1 MKSGNV
7 LEIYV
12 LKEPKIK
19 TLNETQ
25 LLENSLY
32 SFEEN
37 IFRYKESMLK
47 DRTIKLSES
56 NESHPLNDCNLN
68 EVEKKWRYDRNVKR
82 ALKNAQRMI
91 NTNFDL
97 FSDTAK
103 FFTLT
108 FRNDEN
114 GNAPTKEFVKNEW
127 DKFRRRWKRKYGQ
140 NLLYCAVIERG
151 TRGEKRL
158 HIHAVA
164 FNAPYVKNKDLE
176 KLWGNGHVKPKKVRT
191 NDIGSYLTKYITKS
205 FAKGELKQGE
215 KFYFRSR
222 GLSNPT
228 DLYLTSEEYE
238 NFKKE
243 NNLQYENT
251 VFQADFHS
259 DFIGDGS
266 YRKIVNPRK
275 DEKNETN

>member
-1 MKSGNV
+1 MISGNV
-7 LEIYV
+7 LEIYA
-12 LKEPKIK
+12 LKEQRIK

-25 LLENSLY
+25 LLENTPY
-32 SFEEN
+32 SQEN
-37 IFRYKESMLK
+37 ISRYKESKLK
-47 DRTIKLSES
+47 DRTFKLSES
-56 NESHPLNDCNLN
+56 NESHSLNDCSSN
-68 EVEKKWRYDRNVKR
+68 EVEKKWRFDRNVKR
-82 ALKNAQRMI
+82 ALQNAQRII
-91 NTNFDL
+91 NENFDL

-114 GNAPTKEFVKNEW
+114 GNAPTKEFVKSEW

-140 NLLYCAVIERG
+140 NLLYYAVIERG

-158 HIHAVA
+158 HIHLVA
-164 FNAPYVKNKDLE
+164 FNAPYVKSKDLE
-176 KLWGNGHVKPKKVRT
+176 ELWGNGWVKPKKIRT
-191 NDIGSYLTKYITKS
+191 DDIGEYLTKYITKS
-205 FAKGELKQGE
+205 FAKGELEQGE

-228 DLYLTSEEYE
+228 DLYLTYEEFE
-238 NFKKE
+238 KFKKE
-243 NNLQYENT
+243 NNIQYENT
-251 VFQADFHS
+251 VFKGDFHS

-266 YRKIVNPRK
+266 YRRIVNPRK